1 MDTVVLG
8 PTSQAAWRPALPA
21 QGRPPP
27 SCEEDLLCGQPRAQL
42 QAPVGR
48 RSMTAR
54 QTGSAPGGHCDLPR
68 SPEAGPAGHSRRWWQ
83 ARVEEWGI
91 PIPVPPGPCWPGR
104 EALLHTALL
113 IGVHCALCGHPPA
126 GRPPAPFPNCDR
138 PGFCVPRQLLR
149 VCWTHCFALTSLSPK
164 QGLAQTPRTLARK
177 SGRYTN
183 GEGKGEGAGAT
194 PASRPSFLVSCFTT
208 L

>member
-1 MDTVVLG
+1 MTWLSVDTVVLG
-8 PTSQAAWRPALPA
+8 PTSQAVWRPALPA

-27 SCEEDLLCGQPRAQL
+27 SCE
-42 QAPVGR
+42 VGP
-48 RSMTAR
+48 
-54 QTGSAPGGHCDLPR
+54 APGLHGAQVDDSPR
-68 SPEAGPAGHSRRWWQ
+68 RRGGRPVATAVHPGTLRQALWDTLQQWQ

-91 PIPVPPGPCWPGR
+91 PISVPSRSLLAR
-104 EALLHTALL
+104 EGGTSPHGTPNRDTLRAVRTA
-113 IGVHCALCGHPPA
+113 VAA
-126 GRPPAPFPNCDR
+126 PPAPFPNCDR
-138 PGFCVPRQLLR
+138 PEFCILRQLLR

-164 QGLAQTPRTLARK
+164 LGLAQTHRTLAGK

-194 PASRPSFLVSCFTT
+194 PASRPSYLVLCFTT